1 LIFLVWNQ
9 YKLIGCL
16 FTDTFNIEVL
26 RYEVLCELNIQ
37 NVHGLFTPIL
47 HFQLASLQEK
57 FNLRFTCIK
66 INADSL
72 KVVKDD
78 Y

>member
-47 HFQLASLQEK
+47 QALSVSFSSRE
-57 FNLRFTCIK
+57 I
-66 INADSL
+66 
-72 KVVKDD
+72 
-78 Y
+78 